1 MERAALAHR
10 RTAAHGGGL
19 AGLRRNG
26 GPGHGFGSRL
36 AGKRAGAVEN
46 SSRGSGRGA
55 EDRRAVLAG
64 GAARRINDERLRAR
78 GAARER
84 RKSGQRGSLPCS
96 GAPAVACGTRK
107 ERGGGSSG
115 GAENSTKA
123 ALGLGFRTRG
133 GGGFEEGFKGVAR
146 HLNRAG
152 TRPRRAG
159 HARRGEARAGAA
171 DGLEPE
177 SGSRWGTRL
186 MGGPHA
192 SATEGGGGARAGPG
206 RGTGPAVGFLGRGER
221 INKGEGERRGGP
233 AGLKRRRG

>member
-1 MERAALAHR
+1 M
-10 RTAAHGGGL
+10 
-19 AGLRRNG
+19 
-26 GPGHGFGSRL
+26 
-36 AGKRAGAVEN
+36 KRAGAMGN

-96 GAPAVACGTRK
+96 GAPAVTCGTRK

-192 SATEGGGGARAGPG
+192 SATEGGGGRE
-206 RGTGPAVGFLGRGER
+206 LGRG
-221 INKGEGERRGGP
+221 GELGRQWDFWA
-233 AGLKRRRG
+233 AGKE